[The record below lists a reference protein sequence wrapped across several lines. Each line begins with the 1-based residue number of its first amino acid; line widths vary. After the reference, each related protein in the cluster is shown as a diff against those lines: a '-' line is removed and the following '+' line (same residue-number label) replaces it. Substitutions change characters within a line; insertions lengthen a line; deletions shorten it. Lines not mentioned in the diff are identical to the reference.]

1 MSNNQDFTLK
11 LMQQV
16 SDELEKSNAK
26 IDQLV
31 IAQNDLKILIE
42 KQKDQSK
49 RQFDVLTRHQGK
61 YIKENLESYSDNIKE
76 LILSR
81 EPVVN
86 ETHNSQYI
94 LFGKDSP
101 FTSKLLLSLIT
112 LILIS
117 IPLFKYVPSYLNER
131 SVLKEDL
138 ETYKLFYDYVF
149 FINYKTEN
157 ELPSNLTNIIN
168 DIKKRDSTYI
178 NFVNRQRSKYE
189 IHLKR
194 ESLKSELQKLQE

>member
-1 MSNNQDFTLK
+1 MSSNQDFTLK

-26 IDQLV
+26 TDQLV
-31 IAQNDLKILIE
+31 ITQNDLKILIE
-42 KQKDQSK
+42 KQKFQSK
-49 RQFDVLTRHQGK
+49 RQFDLLIKCQEK
-61 YIKENLESYSDNIKE
+61 YMNEKLESYSENIKE
-76 LILSR
+76 LILCR

-94 LFGKDSP
+94 FFGKDSP

-112 LILIS
+112 LILIC

-138 ETYKLFYDYVF
+138 DTYKLFYDYAF
-149 FINYKTEN
+149 FSNYKTEN
-157 ELPSNLTNIIN
+157 KPPTNLTNIIN
-168 DIKKRDSTYI
+168 DIKSGDSTYI

>member
-1 MSNNQDFTLK
+1 MSNNQDISIN

-16 SDELEKSNAK
+16 SDELEKLVAK
-26 IDQLV
+26 TDQL
-31 IAQNDLKILIE
+31 INAENDLKHLNKELFNLNTEKYEKLI
-42 KQKDQSK
+42 K
-49 RQFDVLTRHQGK
+49 RQEKLLNEK
-61 YIKENLESYSDNIKE
+61 LESYTDDIKKVVLE
-76 LILSR
+76 R
-81 EPVVN
+81 DPVVN
-86 ETHNSQYI
+86 ESHNSQYI

-157 ELPSNLTNIIN
+157 KPPNNLTNIIS
-168 DIKKRDSTYI
+168 DIKSGDSTYR
-178 NFVNRQRSKYE
+178 NFVNRQRFKYE